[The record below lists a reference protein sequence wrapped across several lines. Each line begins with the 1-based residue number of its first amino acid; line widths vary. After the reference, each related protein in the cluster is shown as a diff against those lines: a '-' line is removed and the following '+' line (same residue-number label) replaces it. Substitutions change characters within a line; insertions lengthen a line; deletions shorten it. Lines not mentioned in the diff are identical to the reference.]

1 MSKRKD
7 RERAE
12 VGFPH
17 VTEKTHKV
25 IRSYVCANCH
35 KPLTSQYVKVGEFL
49 FHVYCPKRVK
59 PFSAAELRA
68 VGEGK

>member
-49 FHVYCPKRVK
+49 FHVY
-59 PFSAAELRA
+59 
-68 VGEGK
+68 